1 MSPLIFPG
9 NRGIPVGPSPVPV
22 GTGHHDTHRGGERAA
37 VSTPAALEK
46 LRNREDARK
55 KPTQP
60 KPLFSRGP
68 AKTNGVRCNCKKTA
82 SRNKTSQIFWNIF
95 GKAREN
101 VSVQITVAFYLVI
114 QAAWFCVC
122 FGFGRNTKQ
131 AIKTSVPSARKIHC
145 FLR

>member
-1 MSPLIFPG
+1 M
-9 NRGIPVGPSPVPV
+9 GPSPVPV
-22 GTGHHDTHRGGERAA
+22 GTGHHDTHRGGERA

-101 VSVQITVAFYLVI
+101 VSVQITVAFYPCYPGSVVLCVF
-114 QAAWFCVC
+114 WFWE
-122 FGFGRNTKQ
+122 KY
-131 AIKTSVPSARKIHC
+131 
-145 FLR
+145 